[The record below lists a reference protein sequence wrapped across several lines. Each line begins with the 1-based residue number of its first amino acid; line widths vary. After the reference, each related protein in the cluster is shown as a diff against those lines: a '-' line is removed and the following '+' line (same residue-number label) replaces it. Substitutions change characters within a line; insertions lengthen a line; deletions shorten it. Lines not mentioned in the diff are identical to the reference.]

1 MARAI
6 NLWFALLGLR
16 ANKLRS
22 ALTILGIVIGVTAVI
37 MIVAL
42 GNGLRRSAE
51 EQMEAFS
58 QGTIEVRA
66 SMRETRAVERE
77 APSSG
82 RVAVVEEGPNVAMRR
97 PHLSMKNVEALER
110 LGTHIDSVAPQYE
123 TYATMVREGERLDLG
138 QIIGV
143 TPAYL
148 GVYERHM
155 LYGRFVNAVDE
166 LTMAPVMV
174 IDEMASDRVFGVG
187 VNPVGEQLI
196 VTRGKV
202 PQVYTIIGVLASDG
216 RYSRTSYAAL
226 VPLRTAQR
234 RLNDSDE
241 QEPVSFIAVGCA
253 SREQAQRDLAVA
265 EINTILRASRGLE
278 PGVPEDY
285 TVNDTLAFREEAAT
299 VTRLITIVLSLIA
312 GISLVVGS
320 IGLMNIMLVSVSE
333 RTAEIGVRRAMG
345 ARRSDILG
353 HFLWEAIILGLVG
366 GVTGFVLGS
375 AGSYLVGALIEDLQG
390 MIAVTW
396 DIIVIA
402 LGVSSVVGIAAG
414 IYPAWR
420 AALLQPTEALR
431 HV

>member
-42 GNGLRRSAE
+42 GNGLRRSTE
-51 EQMEAFS
+51 QQMEAFS

-66 SMRETRAVERE
+66 SMAYMRAVPREVRSAGEVVIVEGE
-77 APSSG
+77 APS
-82 RVAVVEEGPNVAMRR
+82 VARR
-97 PHLSMKNVEALER
+97 SPQLGMKDVEALER
-110 LGTHIDSVAPQYE
+110 LGTYIDSIAPQYE
-123 TYATMVREGERLDLG
+123 TYGTMVRAGERLDLG

-143 TPAYL
+143 TPSYL
-148 GVYERHM
+148 EVYERRM
-155 LYGRFVNAVDE
+155 LHGRFVNAVDE
-166 LTMAPVMV
+166 LTLAPVMV
-174 IDEMASDRVFGVG
+174 IDEIASERIFGAG
-187 VNPVGEQLI
+187 VNPVGEQVI
-196 VTRGKV
+196 VSRGEV
-202 PQVYTIIGVLASDG
+202 PQVYTIVGVLASDG

-234 RLNDSDE
+234 RLNDSGD
-241 QEPVSFIAVGCA
+241 QE
-253 SREQAQRDLAVA
+253 REPAQRDLAVA

-285 TVNDTLAFREEAAT
+285 IVNDTLAFREEAMQ
-299 VTRLITIVLSLIA
+299 VIRLITIVLSLIA
-312 GISLVVGS
+312 GISLAVGS

-345 ARRSDILG
+345 ARRDDILG
-353 HFLWEAIILGLVG
+353 HFLWEAIMLSLVG
-366 GVTGFVLGS
+366 GVIGLILGS
-375 AGSYLVGALIEDLQG
+375 AGSYLVGALVEDLQG
-390 MIAVTW
+390 MIVVTW
-396 DIIVIA
+396 DTIVIA
-402 LGVSSVVGIAAG
+402 VGVSSVVGIAAG

>member
-42 GNGLRRSAE
+42 GNGLRRSTE

-66 SMRETRAVERE
+66 SMAYTRAVERE
-77 APSSG
+77 VRSSG
-82 RVAVVEEGPNVAMRR
+82 QGVVVEVESPNVAMRS
-97 PHLSMKNVEALER
+97 PQLSMKDVDALER

-123 TYATMVREGERLDLG
+123 TFATMVRQGERMDLG

-143 TPAYL
+143 TPAYVS
-148 GVYERHM
+148 VYERRM

-166 LTMAPVMV
+166 LTLAPVMV
-174 IDEMASDRVFGVG
+174 IDEMASDRIFGMG
-187 VNPVGEQLI
+187 VNPVGEQVI
-196 VTRGKV
+196 VTRGNV
-202 PQVYTIIGVLASDG
+202 PQVYAIIGVLASDG

-241 QEPVSFIAVGCA
+241 EEPVSFIAVGCS
-253 SREQAQRDLAVA
+253 SREQAERDLAVA

-285 TVNDTLAFREEAAT
+285 TVNDTLPFGRK
-299 VTRLITIVLSLIA
+299 
-312 GISLVVGS
+312 
-320 IGLMNIMLVSVSE
+320 
-333 RTAEIGVRRAMG
+333 RR
-345 ARRSDILG
+345 
-353 HFLWEAIILGLVG
+353 
-366 GVTGFVLGS
+366 
-375 AGSYLVGALIEDLQG
+375 
-390 MIAVTW
+390 
-396 DIIVIA
+396 
-402 LGVSSVVGIAAG
+402 
-414 IYPAWR
+414 P
-420 AALLQPTEALR
+420 
-431 HV
+431 